1 MLGRPGVLAMAFSV
15 RNLKIRQQ
23 VQLVT
28 LGPLFALLCAIAVL
42 FYAFWMAHLSDRTV
56 RRSEESLVHG
66 QQLLR
71 EITDMY
77 SSVRGYLILHDPA
90 LLTPYDQESPAVREQ
105 IAQLRDLQ
113 SDSPAQVAQID
124 EIESEIQKWQR
135 EWARPAIAR
144 VRRGETVDVGTL
156 VADGEKRIAVLR
168 GRILEMLQAGR
179 IENDAITDRIQKAM
193 RHMLELG
200 VGLSILIGA
209 ALMFLTGVVTRM
221 ITRPVEQLIEASER
235 VSRGDFQVSLPPP
248 AENEFGVL
256 SQSFAHMTTA
266 LRTEREELAA
276 LNKFSEAVTQCTSEV
291 EVYDH
296 ILHSLKERFHP
307 QQVIIFI
314 LKAQEN
320 FLEAVA
326 SLSPIPENVRAWP
339 VIEEPHN
346 CKAVRM
352 GRAFRVND
360 VSVEPLCPSDFLPPA
375 SGSYFC
381 GPLIAGGIIIG
392 AVRLEGVKDYWTTER
407 VSLLE
412 GYLSGAATA
421 LSNLR
426 LLQTMKQQANVDE
439 LTGLYNRR
447 FLEDYARK
455 LLAMAS
461 RKSTPVSIIMMD
473 LDHFKSFNDLHGH
486 EIGDRILRHF
496 AKTMSLTM
504 RETNLAAR
512 YGGEEFVVLLPET
525 SARACVLVAERIRYA
540 VERMIVPSGTDKPL
554 PKITVSLGIASYP
567 DHGRT
572 LEELLSASD
581 KALYESKRLGRNRTT
596 VYAEQAEPAT

>member
-1 MLGRPGVLAMAFSV
+1 MAISV
-15 RNLKIRQQ
+15 RDLKIRQQ

-42 FYAFWMAHLSDRTV
+42 FYAYWMAHLSGRAV
-56 RRSEESLVHG
+56 RRSEESLAG
-66 QQLLR
+66 SEQLLR
-71 EITDMY
+71 QITDMY
-77 SSVRGYLILHDPA
+77 TSARGYVLLRDPA
-90 LLTPYDQESPAVREQ
+90 LLTPYDQESPAVQEQ
-105 IAQLRDLQ
+105 LAHLRDLE
-113 SDSPAQVAQID
+113 SDSPSQVADID
-124 EIESEIQKWQR
+124 ALQAEVRKWQV
-135 EWARPAIAR
+135 EWARPTIAR
-144 VRRGETVDVGTL
+144 VRRGEALDAAAV
-156 VADGEKRIAVLR
+156 VADGERRMAALR
-168 GRILEMLQAGR
+168 GRVMDLLQSDKLENEDVTNRTQL
-179 IENDAITDRIQKAM
+179 AM

-200 VGLSILIGA
+200 VGLSLLVGA
-209 ALMFLTGVVTRM
+209 ALLFLTGVVTRM
-221 ITRPVEQLIEASER
+221 ITQPVEQLIEASEQ
-235 VSRGDFQVSLPPP
+235 VSRGDFQLSLPPP
-248 AENEFGVL
+248 ASNEFGVL

-266 LRTEREELAA
+266 LRNEREDLAA

-296 ILHSLKERFHP
+296 ILHSLKERFQP

-314 LKAQEN
+314 LKSSEN
-320 FLEAVA
+320 FLEAAA
-326 SLSPIPENVRAWP
+326 SLVPLSETVRAWP

-352 GRAFRVND
+352 GRPFRVND
-360 VSVEPLCPSDFLPPA
+360 VSIEPLCPANFLPPS

-392 AVRLEGVKDYWTTER
+392 AVRLEGLKDYWTPER

-439 LTGLYNRR
+439 LTGIYNRR

-461 RKSTPVSIIMMD
+461 RKNTSVSLIMMD

-486 EIGDRILRHF
+486 EVGDRILRHF

-512 YGGEEFVVLLPET
+512 FGGEEFVVLLPDT
-525 SARACVLVAERIRYA
+525 NAKACLLVAERIRRA

-554 PKITVSLGIASYP
+554 PKITVSLGIAVYP
-567 DHGRT
+567 EHGRS

-581 KALYESKRLGRNRTT
+581 KALYESKRLGRNRATL
-596 VYAEQAEPAT
+596 YAEQAEPAG

>member
-1 MLGRPGVLAMAFSV
+1 MAISV
-15 RNLKIRQQ
+15 RDLKIRQQ

-42 FYAFWMAHLSDRTV
+42 FYAYWMAHLSGRAV
-56 RRSEESLVHG
+56 RRSEESLAG
-66 QQLLR
+66 SEQLLR
-71 EITDMY
+71 QITDMY
-77 SSVRGYLILHDPA
+77 TSARGYVLLRDPA
-90 LLTPYDQESPAVREQ
+90 LLTPYDQESPAVQEQ
-105 IAQLRDLQ
+105 LAHLRDLE
-113 SDSPAQVAQID
+113 SDSPSQVADID
-124 EIESEIQKWQR
+124 ALQAEVRKWQV
-135 EWARPAIAR
+135 EWARPTIAR
-144 VRRGETVDVGTL
+144 VRRGEALDAAAV
-156 VADGEKRIAVLR
+156 VADGERRMAALR
-168 GRILEMLQAGR
+168 GRVMDLLQSDKLENEDVTNRTQL
-179 IENDAITDRIQKAM
+179 AM

-200 VGLSILIGA
+200 VGLSLLVGA
-209 ALMFLTGVVTRM
+209 ALLFLTGVVTRM
-221 ITRPVEQLIEASER
+221 ITQPVEQLIEASEQ
-235 VSRGDFQVSLPPP
+235 VSRGDFQLSLPPP
-248 AENEFGVL
+248 ASNEFGVL

-266 LRTEREELAA
+266 LRNEREELAA

-296 ILHSLKERFHP
+296 ILHSLKERFQP

-314 LKAQEN
+314 LKSSEN
-320 FLEAVA
+320 FLEAAA
-326 SLSPIPENVRAWP
+326 SLVPLSETVRAWP

-352 GRAFRVND
+352 GRPFRVND
-360 VSVEPLCPSDFLPPA
+360 VSIEPLCPANFLPPS

-392 AVRLEGVKDYWTTER
+392 AVRLEGLKDYWTPER

-439 LTGLYNRR
+439 LTGIYNRR

-461 RKSTPVSIIMMD
+461 RKNTSVSLIMMD

-486 EIGDRILRHF
+486 EVGDRILRHF

-512 YGGEEFVVLLPET
+512 FGGEEFVVLLPDT
-525 SARACVLVAERIRYA
+525 NAKACLLVAERIRRA

-554 PKITVSLGIASYP
+554 PKITVSLGIAVYP
-567 DHGRT
+567 EHGRS

-581 KALYESKRLGRNRTT
+581 KALYESKRLGRNRATL
-596 VYAEQAEPAT
+596 YAEQAEPAG

>member
-1 MLGRPGVLAMAFSV
+1 MAFSI

-28 LGPLFALLCAIAVL
+28 LAPLFALLCAIAVL
-42 FYAFWMAHLSDRTV
+42 FYAYWMAGLSDRAV
-56 RRSEESLVHG
+56 RRAEGSVAGSE
-66 QQLLR
+66 QLLR
-71 EITDMY
+71 QITDMHT
-77 SSVRGYLILHDPA
+77 SVRGYLILHDRA
-90 LLTPYDQESPAVREQ
+90 LLSAYDQESPAVQ
-105 IAQLRDLQ
+105 DQLTQLRNLE
-113 SDSPAQVAQID
+113 SDSPAQVEAID
-124 EIESEIQKWQR
+124 KLREEISKWQT
-135 EWARPAIAR
+135 EWARPTINR
-144 VRRGETVDVGTL
+144 VRRGDEIDVAAT
-156 VADGEKRIAVLR
+156 VADGEKRIAALR
-168 GRILEMLQAGR
+168 NR
-179 IENDAITDRIQKAM
+179 ITDLLQSDRLENEEITRTTQQAM

-200 VGLSILIGA
+200 VGLSLLVGA
-209 ALMFLTGVVTRM
+209 GLLYLTGVVTRM
-221 ITRPVEQLIEASER
+221 VTQPVEQLIEASER
-235 VSRGDFQVSLPPP
+235 VSRGDFQLLLPPT
-248 AENEFGVL
+248 ANNEFGVL
-256 SQSFAHMTTA
+256 SRSFAHMTTA
-266 LRTEREELAA
+266 LRSEREELAA

-296 ILHSLKERFHP
+296 ILHSLKERFNP

-314 LKAQEN
+314 LKSTEN
-320 FLEAVA
+320 FLEAAA
-326 SLSPIPENVRAWP
+326 SLVPLAENVRAWP

-346 CKAVRM
+346 CKAVRI
-352 GRAFRVND
+352 GRPFRVND
-360 VSVEPLCPSDFLPPA
+360 VSIEPLCPADFLPP
-375 SGSYFC
+375 STGSYFC

-392 AVRLEGVKDYWTTER
+392 AVRLEGVKDYWTPER
-407 VSLLE
+407 ASLLE

-461 RKSTPVSIIMMD
+461 RKNTSASLIMMD

-512 YGGEEFVVLLPET
+512 YGGEEFVILLPDT
-525 SARACVLVAERIRYA
+525 NAKTCMLVAERIRRA
-540 VERMIVPSGTDKPL
+540 VERMIVPSSTDKPL
-554 PKITVSLGIASYP
+554 PKITVSLGIAVYP
-567 DHGRT
+567 DHGRS

-581 KALYESKRLGRNRTT
+581 KALYESKRLGRNRATL
-596 VYAEQAEPAT
+596 YADQPESAG

>member
-1 MLGRPGVLAMAFSV
+1 MAFSV

-56 RRSEESLVHG
+56 RRSAESLARG

-71 EITDMY
+71 QLTDMY
-77 SSVRGYLILHDPA
+77 SSVRGFLILKDPA
-90 LLTPYDQESPAVREQ
+90 LLTPYDAESPAVREQ
-105 IAQLRDLQ
+105 IEILRDLE
-113 SDSPAQVAQID
+113 SDSPNQIAQID
-124 EIESEIQKWQR
+124 LLDSEIQRWQR

-144 VRRGETVDVGTL
+144 VRRGENMDVGAIA
-156 VADGEKRIAVLR
+156 ADGEKRMTSLR
-168 GRILEMLQAGR
+168 AHVVDLLQASR
-179 IENDAITDRIQKAM
+179 IENNAITDRTQKAM

-209 ALMFLTGVVTRM
+209 ALLFLTGVVTRM
-221 ITRPVEQLIEASER
+221 ITQPVHQLIEASER
-235 VSRGDFQVSLPPP
+235 VSRGDFQLSLPPP
-248 AENEFGVL
+248 ANNEFGVL
-256 SQSFAHMTTA
+256 SQSFAHMTSA
-266 LRTEREELAA
+266 LRNEREELAA

-320 FLEAVA
+320 FLEAAA
-326 SLSPIPENVRAWP
+326 SLTPMPENIRAWP
-339 VIEEPHN
+339 VIEEPHS

-352 GRAFRVND
+352 GRPFRVND
-360 VSVEPLCPSDFLPPA
+360 VSIEPLCPSNFVPPA

-407 VSLLE
+407 ISLLE

-455 LLAMAS
+455 LLAMAM
-461 RKSTPVSIIMMD
+461 RKSTPVSLIMMD

-512 YGGEEFVVLLPET
+512 YGGEEFVVLLPDT
-525 SARACVLVAERIRYA
+525 STKACMLVAERIRHA

-567 DHGRT
+567 EHGRS

-581 KALYESKRLGRNRTT
+581 KALYESKRLGRNRATI
-596 VYAEQAEPAT
+596 YAEQAEPAS

>member
-1 MLGRPGVLAMAFSV
+1 MATWV
-15 RNLKIRQQ
+15 RDLKIRQQ

-28 LGPLFALLCAIAVL
+28 LGPLFALLCAIAML
-42 FYAFWMAHLSDRTV
+42 FYAYWMAHLSDRAV
-56 RRSEESLVHG
+56 RRSEESLAG
-66 QQLLR
+66 NERLLR
-71 EITDMY
+71 QITDMY
-77 SSVRGYLILHDPA
+77 SSVRAYLLLRDPA
-90 LLTPYDQESPAVREQ
+90 MLTPYDQESPTVQEQLDYLRE
-105 IAQLRDLQ
+105 LE
-113 SDSPAQVAQID
+113 SDSPSQTQEID
-124 EIESEIQKWQR
+124 SLRKEIRKWEV
-135 EWARPAIAR
+135 EWARPTISR
-144 VRRGETVDVGTL
+144 VRRGDTLDVAAV
-156 VADGEKRIAVLR
+156 VADGEKRMAAIR
-168 GRILEMLQAGR
+168 GHILDLLQADKL
-179 IENDAITDRIQKAM
+179 ENEAVTNRTQQAM
-193 RHMLELG
+193 SHMLELG
-200 VGLSILIGA
+200 VALSILVGA
-209 ALMFLTGVVTRM
+209 ALLFLTGVVTRM

-235 VSRGDFQVSLPPP
+235 VTRGDFQLSLPAP
-248 AENEFGVL
+248 AANEFGLL
-256 SQSFAHMTTA
+256 SESFAHMTTA
-266 LRTEREELAA
+266 LRNEREELAA
-276 LNKFSEAVTQCTSEV
+276 LNKFSEAVTQCTSEI

-314 LKAQEN
+314 LKSSEN
-320 FLEAVA
+320 FLEAAA
-326 SLSPIPENVRAWP
+326 SLVPLSETVRAWP

-352 GRAFRVND
+352 GRPFRVND
-360 VSVEPLCPSDFLPPA
+360 VSVEPLCPSNFLPPS

-392 AVRLEGVKDYWTTER
+392 AVRLEGVKDFWTAER

-439 LTGLYNRR
+439 LTGIYNRR

-461 RKSTPVSIIMMD
+461 RKSTSVSLIMMD

-512 YGGEEFVVLLPET
+512 YGGEEFVVLLPDT
-525 SARACVLVAERIRYA
+525 NAKACLLVAERIRLA

-554 PKITVSLGIASYP
+554 PRITVSLGIAVYP
-567 DHGRT
+567 DHGRS

-581 KALYESKRLGRNRTT
+581 KALYESKRLGRNRVTL
-596 VYAEQAEPAT
+596 YAEQVEPAG

>member
-1 MLGRPGVLAMAFSV
+1 MAFSV

-28 LGPLFALLCAIAVL
+28 LAPLFALLCAMAVL
-42 FYAFWMAHLSDRTV
+42 FYAYWMARMSDRNV
-56 RRSEESLVHG
+56 RRSEESLAHT
-66 QQLLR
+66 QELLR
-71 EITDMY
+71 EITEMHMG
-77 SSVRGYLILHDPA
+77 VRGYLFTHNPA
-90 LLTPYDQESPAVREQ
+90 LLTPYDQGAAAIPEHLGL
-105 IAQLRDLQ
+105 LRDLE
-113 SDSPAQVAQID
+113 SDSPAQVAAVDGIQA
-124 EIESEIQKWQR
+124 EIKKWQND
-135 EWARPAIAR
+135 WARPTIAR
-144 VRRGETVDVGTL
+144 VRRGDGIDVDAV
-156 VADGEKRIAVLR
+156 VAEGEKRMSVLR
-168 GRILEMLQAGR
+168 SRTLDLLDLDKAENAALAQRTRQAM
-179 IENDAITDRIQKAM
+179 Q
-193 RHMLELG
+193 HMLELG
-200 VGLSILIGA
+200 VGLSILLGA
-209 ALMFLTGVVTRM
+209 ALVFLTGVVTRM
-221 ITRPVEQLIEASER
+221 IARPVQQLIEASER
-235 VSRGDFQVSLPPP
+235 VSRGDFQVALPPSS
-248 AENEFGVL
+248 ENEFGLL

-266 LRTEREELAA
+266 LKGEREELAA
-276 LNKFSEAVTQCTSEV
+276 LNKFSEAVTQCTSEI

-296 ILHSLKERFHP
+296 ILHSLKERFRP
-307 QQVIIFI
+307 QQVLIFI
-314 LKAQEN
+314 LKSTEN
-320 FLEAVA
+320 VLEAVA
-326 SLSPIPENVRAWP
+326 SLVPLPEHVRAWP

-360 VSVEPLCPSDFLPPA
+360 VSLEPLCPADFLPPS

-392 AVRLEGVKDYWTTER
+392 AVRLEGVTDYWTPDR

-461 RKSTPVSIIMMD
+461 RKNTQAALIMMD

-496 AKTMSLTM
+496 AKTISLAM

-512 YGGEEFVVLLPET
+512 YGGEEFVVLLPDT
-525 SARACVLVAERIRYA
+525 GVKDCMLVAERIRNA
-540 VERMIVPSGTDKPL
+540 VEKMVVPSGLDKPL
-554 PKITVSLGIASYP
+554 PKITVSLGIAVYP
-567 DHGRT
+567 DHGRA
-572 LEELLSASD
+572 LEELLQASD
-581 KALYESKRLGRNRTT
+581 KALYESKRTGRNRTT
-596 VYAEQAEPAT
+596 VYAEQAEPAS

>member
-1 MLGRPGVLAMAFSV
+1 M
-15 RNLKIRQQ
+15 I
-23 VQLVT
+23 T

-42 FYAFWMAHLSDRTV
+42 FYAFWMAHLSDRTI
-56 RRSEESLVHG
+56 RRSEASLSHG
-66 QQLLR
+66 EQLLR
-71 EITDMY
+71 QITDMY
-77 SSVRGYLILHDPA
+77 SSVQSYLFLHDPA
-90 LLTPYDQESPAVREQ
+90 QLTPYDQESPAVREQ
-105 IAQLRDLQ
+105 LGYLRDLQ
-113 SDSPAQVAQID
+113 SESPGQVAQID
-124 EIESEIQKWQR
+124 QLDAEIQKWQR
-135 EWARPAIAR
+135 EWARPTIAR
-144 VRRGETVDVGTL
+144 VRRGDNVDVAST
-156 VADGEKRIAVLR
+156 VADGDKRIAALR
-168 GRILEMLQAGR
+168 GHIQQMLEAGR
-179 IENDAITDRIQKAM
+179 QENEAAGEQIQKTM
-193 RHMLELG
+193 QHMLELG
-200 VGLSILIGA
+200 VALSILIGG
-209 ALMFLTGVVTRM
+209 ALLFLTGVVTRM
-221 ITRPVEQLIEASER
+221 ITRPVEMLIESSER
-235 VSRGDFQVSLPPP
+235 VTRGDFQLTLPPP
-248 AENEFGVL
+248 ASNEFGVL

-326 SLSPIPENVRAWP
+326 SLTPIPEQVRAWP

-352 GRAFRVND
+352 GRPFRVND
-360 VSVEPLCPSDFLPPA
+360 VSVEPLCPADFLPPSA
-375 SGSYFC
+375 GSYFC

-392 AVRLEGVKDYWTTER
+392 AVRLEGLRDYWTPER
-407 VSLLE
+407 MSLLE

-461 RKSTPVSIIMMD
+461 RKNTPASLIMMD

-512 YGGEEFVVLLPET
+512 YGGEEFVVLLPDTST
-525 SARACVLVAERIRYA
+525 SACMLVAERIRHA
-540 VERMIVPSGTDKPL
+540 VERMVVPSGTDKPL

-567 DHGRT
+567 EHGRT

-581 KALYESKRLGRNRTT
+581 KALYESKRLGRNRATI
-596 VYAEQAEPAT
+596 YAEQAEPTK

>member
-1 MLGRPGVLAMAFSV
+1 MNMAFSV

-56 RRSEESLVHG
+56 RRSEESLARG

-71 EITDMY
+71 QLTDMY
-77 SSVRGYLILHDPA
+77 SSVRGFLILKDPA
-90 LLTPYDQESPAVREQ
+90 LLTPYDAESPAVREQ
-105 IAQLRDLQ
+105 IEILRDLE
-113 SDSPAQVAQID
+113 SDSPNQIAQID
-124 EIESEIQKWQR
+124 QLDSEIQRWQR

-144 VRRGETVDVGTL
+144 VRRGDNVEVGAI
-156 VADGEKRIAVLR
+156 VAEGEKRMTSLR
-168 GRILEMLQAGR
+168 GHVIDLLQASR
-179 IENDAITDRIQKAM
+179 MENNAITDRTQKAM

-209 ALMFLTGVVTRM
+209 ALLFLTGVVTRM
-221 ITRPVEQLIEASER
+221 ITQPVHQLIEASER
-235 VSRGDFQVSLPPP
+235 VSRGDFQLSLPPP
-248 AENEFGVL
+248 AKNEFGVL

-266 LRTEREELAA
+266 LRNEREELAA

-320 FLEAVA
+320 FLEAAA
-326 SLSPIPENVRAWP
+326 SLTPLSENIRAWP

-352 GRAFRVND
+352 GRPFRVND
-360 VSVEPLCPSDFLPPA
+360 VSVEPLCPSNFVPPA

-392 AVRLEGVKDYWTTER
+392 AVRLEGVKDYWTPER
-407 VSLLE
+407 ISLLE

-455 LLAMAS
+455 LLAMAT
-461 RKSTPVSIIMMD
+461 RKSTPVSLIMMD

-512 YGGEEFVVLLPET
+512 YGGEEFVVLLPDT
-525 SARACVLVAERIRYA
+525 STKACMLVAERIRHA

-567 DHGRT
+567 EHGRS

-596 VYAEQAEPAT
+596 VYAEQAEPAS

>member
-1 MLGRPGVLAMAFSV
+1 MVVSV

-28 LGPLFALLCAIAVL
+28 LGPLFALLCAIAML
-42 FYAFWMAHLSDRTV
+42 FYAYWMAHLSDRTV
-56 RRSEESLVHG
+56 RRSEESLARG

-71 EITDMY
+71 QITDMY
-77 SSVRGYLILHDPA
+77 SSVRGYLILKDPA
-90 LLTPYDQESPAVREQ
+90 LLTPYDAESPAVREQ
-105 IAQLRDLQ
+105 IEILRDLE
-113 SDSPAQVAQID
+113 SDSPAQVIQ
-124 EIESEIQKWQR
+124 IESLDAEIQRWQR

-144 VRRGETVDVGTL
+144 VRRGDNMDVASI
-156 VADGEKRIAVLR
+156 VADGEKRMTSLR
-168 GRILEMLQAGR
+168 GHVVDLLQTGR
-179 IENDAITDRIQKAM
+179 LENDAITERTQKAM

-209 ALMFLTGVVTRM
+209 ALVYLTGVVTRM
-221 ITRPVEQLIEASER
+221 ITRPVQQLIEASER
-235 VSRGDFQVSLPPP
+235 VTRGDFQLSLPPP
-248 AENEFGVL
+248 APNEFGLL

-266 LRTEREELAA
+266 LRSEREELAA

-320 FLEAVA
+320 FLEAAA
-326 SLSPIPENVRAWP
+326 SLVPLPENIRAWP

-352 GRAFRVND
+352 GRPFRVND
-360 VSVEPLCPSDFLPPA
+360 VSVEPLCPSSFLPPS

-392 AVRLEGVKDYWTTER
+392 AVRLEGVRDYWTPER
-407 VSLLE
+407 ISLLE

-455 LLAMAS
+455 LLAMAM
-461 RKSTPVSIIMMD
+461 RKSTPVSLIMMD
-473 LDHFKSFNDLHGH
+473 LDHFKNFNDLHGH
-486 EIGDRILRHF
+486 EVGDRILRHF

-512 YGGEEFVVLLPET
+512 YGGEEFVVLLPDT
-525 SARACVLVAERIRYA
+525 SVKACLLVAERIRQA

-554 PKITVSLGIASYP
+554 PKITVSLGIATYP
-567 DHGRT
+567 EHGRS

-581 KALYESKRLGRNRTT
+581 KALYESKRLGRNRIT
-596 VYAEQAEPAT
+596 VYAEQAEPAS

>member
-1 MLGRPGVLAMAFSV
+1 MAFSI

-28 LGPLFALLCAIAVL
+28 LAPLFALLCAIAVL
-42 FYAFWMAHLSDRTV
+42 FYAYWMAGLSDRAV
-56 RRSEESLVHG
+56 RRAEGSVAGSE
-66 QQLLR
+66 QLLR
-71 EITDMY
+71 QITDMHT
-77 SSVRGYLILHDPA
+77 SVRGYLILHDRA
-90 LLTPYDQESPAVREQ
+90 LLSAYDQESPAVQ
-105 IAQLRDLQ
+105 DQLTQLRNLE
-113 SDSPAQVAQID
+113 SDSPAQVEAID
-124 EIESEIQKWQR
+124 KLREEISKWQT
-135 EWARPAIAR
+135 EWARPTINR
-144 VRRGETVDVGTL
+144 VRRGDEIDVAAT
-156 VADGEKRIAVLR
+156 VADGEKRMAALR
-168 GRILEMLQAGR
+168 NR
-179 IENDAITDRIQKAM
+179 ITDLLQSDRLENEEITRTTQQAM

-200 VGLSILIGA
+200 VGLSLLVGA
-209 ALMFLTGVVTRM
+209 GLLYLTGVVTRM
-221 ITRPVEQLIEASER
+221 VTQPVEQLIEASER
-235 VSRGDFQVSLPPP
+235 VSRGDFQLLLPPT
-248 AENEFGVL
+248 ANNEFGVL
-256 SQSFAHMTTA
+256 SRSFAHMTTA
-266 LRTEREELAA
+266 LRSEREELAA

-296 ILHSLKERFHP
+296 ILHSLKERFNP

-314 LKAQEN
+314 LKSTEN
-320 FLEAVA
+320 FLEAAA
-326 SLSPIPENVRAWP
+326 SLVPLAENVRAWP

-346 CKAVRM
+346 CKAVRI
-352 GRAFRVND
+352 GRPFRVND
-360 VSVEPLCPSDFLPPA
+360 VSIEPLCPADFLPP
-375 SGSYFC
+375 STGSYFC

-392 AVRLEGVKDYWTTER
+392 AVRLEGVKDYWTPER
-407 VSLLE
+407 ASLLE

-461 RKSTPVSIIMMD
+461 RKNTSASLIMMD

-512 YGGEEFVVLLPET
+512 YGGEEFVILLPDT
-525 SARACVLVAERIRYA
+525 NAKTCMLVAERIRRA
-540 VERMIVPSGTDKPL
+540 VERMIVPSSTDKPL
-554 PKITVSLGIASYP
+554 PKITVSLGIAVYP
-567 DHGRT
+567 DHGRS

-581 KALYESKRLGRNRTT
+581 KALYESKRLGRNRATL
-596 VYAEQAEPAT
+596 YADQPESAG

>member
-1 MLGRPGVLAMAFSV
+1 MVASV

-28 LGPLFALLCAIAVL
+28 LGPLFALLCAIAML
-42 FYAFWMAHLSDRTV
+42 FYAYWMAHLSDRTV
-56 RRSEESLVHG
+56 RRSEESLARG

-71 EITDMY
+71 QITDMY
-77 SSVRGYLILHDPA
+77 SSVRGFLILKDPA
-90 LLTPYDQESPAVREQ
+90 LLTPYDAESPAVREQ
-105 IAQLRDLQ
+105 IEIIRDLE
-113 SDSPAQVAQID
+113 SDSPGQIVKID
-124 EIESEIQKWQR
+124 QLDNEIQRWQR

-144 VRRGETVDVGTL
+144 IRRGDNVDVAAT
-156 VADGEKRIAVLR
+156 VADGEKRMTSLR
-168 GRILEMLQAGR
+168 GHVVELLQASR
-179 IENDAITDRIQKAM
+179 LENDAITERTQKAM

-209 ALMFLTGVVTRM
+209 ALVYLTGVVTRM
-221 ITRPVEQLIEASER
+221 ITRPVQQLIEASER
-235 VSRGDFQVSLPPP
+235 VSRGDFQLSLPPP
-248 AENEFGVL
+248 AQNEFGVL

-266 LRTEREELAA
+266 LRNEREELAA

-296 ILHSLKERFHP
+296 ILHSLKERFRP

-320 FLEAVA
+320 FLEAAA
-326 SLSPIPENVRAWP
+326 SLVPLPENIRAWP

-352 GRAFRVND
+352 GRPFRVND
-360 VSVEPLCPSDFLPPA
+360 VSVEPLCPANFLPPSA
-375 SGSYFC
+375 GSYFC

-392 AVRLEGVKDYWTTER
+392 AVRLEGVRDYWTPER
-407 VSLLE
+407 ISLLE

-455 LLAMAS
+455 MLAMAS
-461 RKSTPVSIIMMD
+461 RKSTPVSLIMMD

-486 EIGDRILRHF
+486 EVGDRILRHF

-512 YGGEEFVVLLPET
+512 YGGEEFVVLLPDT
-525 SARACVLVAERIRYA
+525 SVKACLLVAERIRLA

-554 PKITVSLGIASYP
+554 PKITVSLGIATYP
-567 DHGRT
+567 EHGRS

-581 KALYESKRLGRNRTT
+581 KALYESKRLGRNRAT
-596 VYAEQAEPAT
+596 VYAEQAEPAS

>member
-1 MLGRPGVLAMAFSV
+1 MAFSV
-15 RNLKIRQQ
+15 RNLKIHQQ

-28 LGPLFALLCAIAVL
+28 LAPLFALLCAIAVL
-42 FYAFWMAHLSDRTV
+42 FYAYWMAHLSDRAV
-56 RRSEESLVHG
+56 RRSEESLARSE
-66 QQLLR
+66 QLLR
-71 EITDMY
+71 QITDMNA
-77 SSVRGYLILHDPA
+77 SVRAYLLLHDAA
-90 LLTPYDQESPAVREQ
+90 LLTPYDQESPAVQ
-105 IAQLRDLQ
+105 DQLDILRDLEA
-113 SDSPAQVAQID
+113 DSPSQVEAINQLQADIR
-124 EIESEIQKWQR
+124 EWQV
-135 EWARPAIAR
+135 EWARPTIAR
-144 VRRGETVDVGTL
+144 VRRGESLDAAAV
-156 VADGEKRIAVLR
+156 VAAGEKRMAALR
-168 GRILEMLQAGR
+168 GRITDLLQSDKLENEEITRRTQQAM
-179 IENDAITDRIQKAM
+179 Q
-193 RHMLELG
+193 HMLELG
-200 VGLSILIGA
+200 VGLSLLVGAGLIY
-209 ALMFLTGVVTRM
+209 LTGVVTRM
-221 ITRPVEQLIEASER
+221 VTQPVEQLIEASER
-235 VSRGDFQVSLPPP
+235 VSRGDFQLSLPPT
-248 AENEFGVL
+248 ANNEFGVL
-256 SQSFAHMTTA
+256 SRSFAHMTTA
-266 LRTEREELAA
+266 LRSEREELAA

-314 LKAQEN
+314 LKSSEN
-320 FLEAVA
+320 FLEAAA
-326 SLSPIPENVRAWP
+326 SLVPLAENVRAWP

-352 GRAFRVND
+352 GRPFRVND
-360 VSVEPLCPSDFLPPA
+360 VSVEPLCPADFLPP
-375 SGSYFC
+375 STGSYFC

-392 AVRLEGVKDYWTTER
+392 AVRLEGVKDYWTPER
-407 VSLLE
+407 ASLLE

-461 RKSTPVSIIMMD
+461 RKSTSASLIMMD

-496 AKTMSLTM
+496 AKTMSLSM

-512 YGGEEFVVLLPET
+512 YGGEEFVVLLPDT
-525 SARACVLVAERIRYA
+525 NAKTCMLVAERIRRA

-554 PKITVSLGIASYP
+554 PKITVSLGIAVYP
-567 DHGRT
+567 EHGRS

-581 KALYESKRLGRNRTT
+581 KALYESKRLGRNRATL
-596 VYAEQAEPAT
+596 YAEQPESAG